1 MTSAGTLLRTVV
13 HLRAPQLLG
22 RARLL
27 LPRPSP
33 ELHPPPA
40 LRPVGGTWQTPAR
53 RQPSMLGPTS
63 LRFLGLT
70 RSLDEDGWDSPAV
83 ALLWRYN
90 LHYFDDLN
98 AIDAG
103 QRHAWH
109 VALVERW
116 IAQNPP
122 ASGTG
127 WAPYPTSLR
136 VVNWIKWFCSIP
148 RDRIPTEWLQSLAV
162 QARWLMKRLEW
173 HLLGNHL
180 FANAKALVYAGLY
193 FQGDEA
199 SRWLDTGSRILLRE
213 LPEQILADGAQFERS
228 PMYHALALEDV
239 LDLVNLCR
247 RHPLESVAS
256 LRTALSER
264 VPLMLDWLSCM
275 QHTNGALARFND
287 CSEGIA
293 PSTAELQA
301 YAAAMGLPDPPPL
314 LQEGARLLVPSG
326 YARMRRGEALLLAD
340 VAPIGPD
347 YLPGHAHADTLSYE
361 LSVNGRQLVVNR
373 GTSEYGT
380 GPRRQVERGTAAHST
395 VEVGGISSS
404 EMWAGFRVG
413 RRARIRDL
421 NLQGFELTASHDGYR
436 FMPGAPVHERRWHLE
451 DRSLLVE
458 DCVDPACGG
467 IARHHLAPGLTLKAD
482 GVTAWAVVQ
491 DEQQVARVEILAG
504 GAARA
509 ESWRHALAFGE
520 MTDATTLAI
529 ELHDGRTSLRWHW

>member
-13 HLRAPQLLG
+13 HLRAPQVLG

-33 ELHPPPA
+33 ELRPPPV
-40 LRPVGGTWQTPAR
+40 LRPVGGPWQPPAR
-53 RQPSMLGPTS
+53 RQTSMLGPTR
-63 LRFLGLT
+63 LRFLGVT
-70 RSLDEDGWDSPAV
+70 RSLDEDGWDAPSV

-98 AIDAG
+98 AIDAD
-103 QRHAWH
+103 QRRAWH
-109 VALVERW
+109 DALVERW

-122 ASGTG
+122 ANGTG

-136 VVNWIKWFCSIP
+136 VVNWIKWFCSVP
-148 RDRIPTEWLQSLAV
+148 RDFIPAAWLQSLAV

-193 FQGDEA
+193 FQGEEA
-199 SRWLDTGSRILLRE
+199 SRWLATGTRILMKE
-213 LPEQILADGAQFERS
+213 LPEQILADGGQFERS

-239 LDLVNLCR
+239 LDLVNLCKR
-247 RHPLESVAS
+247 YPIESVAP

-264 VPLMLDWLSCM
+264 VALMLGWLSFM
-275 QHTNGALARFND
+275 QHTDGALARFND

-293 PSTAELQA
+293 PSTAELQTF
-301 YAAAMGLPDPPPL
+301 AAAVGLAAPQTPAHD
-314 LQEGARLLVPSG
+314 GARLLLPSG
-326 YARMRRGEALLLAD
+326 YARMQRSGTLLLAD

-395 VEVGGISSS
+395 VEVGGTSSS
-404 EMWAGFRVG
+404 EMWGGFRVG
-413 RRARIRDL
+413 RRARVRDL
-421 NLQGFELTASHDGYR
+421 HLKGFELTASHDGYR
-436 FMPGAPVHERRWHLE
+436 FLAGAPVHRRRWHLE
-451 DRSLLVE
+451 DRTLLVE
-458 DCVDPACGG
+458 DGVNPACGA

-482 GVTAWAVVQ
+482 GVTTWAVVR
-491 DEQQVARVEILAG
+491 DGQQVARVEVLAG

-509 ESWRHALAFGE
+509 ESWKHALAFGE
-520 MTDATTLAI
+520 LTDATTLAI
-529 ELHDGRTSLRWHW
+529 ELHEGRASLRWHW